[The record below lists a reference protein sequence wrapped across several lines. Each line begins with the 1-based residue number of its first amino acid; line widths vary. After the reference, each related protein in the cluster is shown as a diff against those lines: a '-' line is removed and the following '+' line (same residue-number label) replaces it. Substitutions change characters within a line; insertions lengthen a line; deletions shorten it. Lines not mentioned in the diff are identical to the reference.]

1 MNKIQ
6 IPYFTR
12 DISKVVNGLPLI
24 SAEEEYKTIEKL
36 RIRLQNM
43 IDNIIVDV
51 NANRISEY
59 FSDDIKYSNNNFAY
73 IDLGMAYPYSKE
85 RLVEA
90 INTITSIINNRFEKN
105 IEPEMVEVLTKFKS
119 MLIDIT
125 PNYPKITSYR
135 RKYKNHIDN
144 TSTLTSVQQREYL
157 KEVVADLKEIIE
169 YELTPVILMHREKEL
184 KKEYIEKIIYSSDY
198 IY

>member
-6 IPYFTR
+6 IPYFSR
-12 DISKVVNGLPLI
+12 DISKVINGLPLI
-24 SAEEEYKTIEKL
+24 SPQEEYKTVEKL

-43 IDNIIVDV
+43 IDSIIVDV
-51 NANRISEY
+51 NANRISDY

-73 IDLGMAYPYSKE
+73 IDLGLAYPYSKE

-90 INTITSIINNRFEKN
+90 INTITSIINNRFEKS
-105 IEPEMVEVLTKFKS
+105 IEPEMIELLTKFKS

-125 PNYPKITSYR
+125 PNYPKITSYK
-135 RKYKNHIDN
+135 RKYKNHLDN
-144 TSTLTSVQQREYL
+144 TISFTSVQQREYL
-157 KEVVADLKEIIE
+157 KEVVSDLKEIIE
-169 YELTPVILMHREKEL
+169 HELTPVILMYREQEL
-184 KKEYIEKIIYSSDY
+184 KKEYIEKVVYSNDY